1 MYYDLKQLVSRKNF
15 PTMQES
21 IVQDKRRI
29 ALLID
34 CDNVSHTAIEGVLEE
49 LAKHGTVNVRHA
61 HGDWNSPSL
70 SGWASRLH
78 PHAIRPMQ
86 QFAYTKGK
94 NATDSAMIIDAMDLL
109 YSNNVDAFALM
120 TSDSDFTPLV
130 LRILESGFPVYGFGE
145 KKTPQPFVDS
155 CSPFI
160 YIENLVTGSADETE
174 SATPPARKT
183 KAQLRQN
190 TSLVK
195 LLRTA
200 VEQASGDDGWAHMG
214 QVASYISNN
223 NSSFSSINYGYAKI
237 SDLIRATELFK
248 IEMRNGTAM
257 YIKDTRI

>member
-1 MYYDLKQLVSRKNF
+1 
-15 PTMQES
+15 MQES
-21 IVQDKRRI
+21 RRI

-61 HGDWNSPSL
+61 HGDWKSPSL
-70 SGWASRLH
+70 SGWAEKLH

-109 YSNNVDAFALM
+109 YSGNVDAFALM

-130 LRILESGFPVYGFGE
+130 LRILESGFPVYGFGQ

-160 YIENLVTGSADETE
+160 YIENLVSSSSDEAE
-174 SATPPARKT
+174 SGTAPSRKS
-183 KAQLRQN
+183 KAQLRQDS
-190 TSLVK
+190 SLVR

-200 VEQASGDDGWAHMG
+200 VEQTSDDDGWANMG

-223 NSSFSSINYGYAKI
+223 NSSFSSINYGYRKI
-237 SDLIRATELFK
+237 SDLIKATELFN
-248 IEMRNGTAM
+248 IELRNGTAM
-257 YIKDTRI
+257 YIRDPKS

>member
-1 MYYDLKQLVSRKNF
+1 MPEHK
-15 PTMQES
+15 
-21 IVQDKRRI
+21 RI

-34 CDNVSHTAIEGVLEE
+34 CDNVSHNSIEGVLKE
-49 LAKHGTVNVRHA
+49 LAKYGMVNVRHA
-61 HGDWNSPSL
+61 HGDWNNPSL
-70 SGWASRLH
+70 SGWIERLH

-145 KKTPQPFVDS
+145 KKTPKPFVDA

-160 YIENLVTGSADETE
+160 YTENLVTEDDEKSISGSKVEKHD
-174 SATPPARKT
+174 RT
-183 KAQLRQN
+183 KLRSN

-200 VEQASGDDGWAHMG
+200 VEQSSEDDHWAHMSRVG
-214 QVASYISNN
+214 HYISN
-223 NSSFSSINYGYAKI
+223 NSSFSAINYGYTKLG
-237 SDLIRATELFK
+237 DLIRATELF
-248 IEMRNGTAM
+248 EVQMRNNGSAM
-257 YIKDTRI
+257 YIKDARK